1 MSAVEQRTIGVY
13 LDSLASTE
21 PMPGGGSAAGV
32 TAGLAA
38 GLASMVISL
47 TKEPGEELVAAQ
59 AQLEELR
66 QRALE
71 CAYDDEQAYG
81 GYLEA
86 SQMPKGSIEEKGA
99 RKEAMAKAMEHSGR
113 VPLALAI
120 VCVEILNALEPVIA
134 LGNKNILGD
143 AESSIILAQAAV
155 DICHVNVSENLNY
168 IKDQALHDDLKT
180 SIEAASEMMVHL
192 TGERRA
198 QINDRR
204 RDA

>member
-1 MSAVEQRTIGVY
+1 MSTVEQRTIGRY
-13 LDSLASTE
+13 LESLAGTE
-21 PMPGGGSAAGV
+21 PMPGGGSVAGV
-32 TAGLAA
+32 VAGLAA

-59 AQLEELR
+59 TSLDELR

-86 SQMPKGSIEEKGA
+86 TQLPKSSIEEKGA
-99 RKEAMAKAMEHSGR
+99 RKEAMAQAMEHSAR
-113 VPLALAI
+113 VPVALAI
-120 VCVEILNALEPVIA
+120 VCVEIMNALEPVIA
-134 LGNKNILGD
+134 QGNKNILGD

-155 DICHVNVSENLNY
+155 DICLVNVGENLNY
-168 IKDQALHDDLKT
+168 VKNDTLRDDLKT
-180 SIEAASEMMVHL
+180 SIEAAGEMMVHL
-192 TGERRA
+192 TSERRT

-204 RDA
+204 RNT